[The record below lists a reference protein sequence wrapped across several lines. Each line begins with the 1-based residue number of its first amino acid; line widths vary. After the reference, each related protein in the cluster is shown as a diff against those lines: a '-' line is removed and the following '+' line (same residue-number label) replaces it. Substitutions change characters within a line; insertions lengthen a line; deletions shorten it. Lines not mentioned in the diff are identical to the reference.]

1 MKPQAPV
8 LHDDY
13 DALILD
19 GEEVEQASE
28 DDLCRVWFPISIEAI
43 S

>member
-8 LHDDY
+8 LHDEY

-19 GEEVEQASE
+19 GEEVEEAS
-28 DDLCRVWFPISIEAI
+28 DVAI
-43 S
+43 ALPFHQKVLTGFQ

>member
-1 MKPQAPV
+1 MKPQAPI

-19 GEEVEQASE
+19 PEEVELASE
-28 DDLCRVWFPISIEAI
+28 DDLWCRV
-43 S
+43 

>member
-19 GEEVEQASE
+19 GEEVELASE
-28 DDLCRVWFPISIEAI
+28 DDLWLSRLVPDFN
-43 S
+43 